1 MVYQAPD
8 GSVCILPQEQ
18 MNPGD
23 ETDDQRGMLSSDNEC
38 PTLLAPNSAG
48 KPRLSVASMKFA
60 GQGAL
65 KPPQKA

>member
-1 MVYQAPD
+1 
-8 GSVCILPQEQ
+8 